1 MRIYKRGRQTQRK
14 KLMTRLPYVRLFVSA
29 LMFASVY
36 AATLAQGQQVS
47 TLKDVKAYQEAM
59 GWFKKAEAMIGTPK
73 ENSEEQADLFRK
85 AVAIYPD
92 FVEAHYNLGLIYG
105 AQNKQKEAAREFET
119 VRGLNPGFEGIY
131 QVLALTYRE
140 LGLNDDAIAALQE
153 GLKRQPKNLQLL
165 RALVYLQVHGQDDLS
180 AIPTFQAI
188 LGVDPKDEDAWL
200 NLGILYQKHN
210 RLDEAARS
218 YRAALELNP
227 ADFAAHHNLALV
239 LMRQQKADEAAA
251 ELEVADRLSPG
262 NVEVLERLGDAYAF
276 QERNEK
282 AADAY
287 QAAVAKAP
295 DRAVLLSKLAFTL
308 AKLNRVPEAIA
319 VLERSVKLDPSN
331 ADAYY
336 LLGDLYSELEKYDQ
350 SVEAYNNSVKLD
362 PKRKEVRYNL
372 GTLYA
377 EQKQYK
383 EARSELTAAVDLD
396 PNYAAA
402 WSNLAVVCEKLEL
415 DKEAIQAN
423 EKVIALGKA
432 QSINYFR
439 LGILYAK
446 NNLPDPAVENFARA
460 IQLEPAK
467 YRQMLLE
474 ELKNVHSILDSVRY
488 RDDFVRLLK

>member
-1 MRIYKRGRQTQRK
+1 MNPAGRSGRK
-14 KLMTRLPYVRLFVSA
+14 KLMRHAANIRLVFSA
-29 LMFASVY
+29 LMLVLVSG
-36 AATLAQGQQVS
+36 AALAQGQQGA
-47 TLKDVKAYQEAM
+47 TIKDVKSYQEAM
-59 GWFKKAEAMIGTPK
+59 GWFKKAEAMIGTSK

-92 FVEAHYNLGLIYG
+92 FIEAHYNLGLIYG
-105 AQNKQKEAAREFET
+105 AQKMQKEAAREFET
-119 VRGLNPGFEGIY
+119 VRKLNPEFEGIY

-153 GLKRQPKNLQLL
+153 GLKRQPRNLQML
-165 RALVYLQVHGQDDLS
+165 RALAYLQVHGTDDLL
-180 AIPTFQAI
+180 AIPTFQTI
-188 LGVDPKDEDAWL
+188 LDLDPKDEDARL
-200 NLGILYQKHN
+200 NLGILYQRHN

-227 ADFAAHHNLALV
+227 TDFAAHHNLALV
-239 LMRQQKADEAAA
+239 LMRQQKIDEAAA
-251 ELEVADRLSPG
+251 ELEVADKLSPE

-282 AADAY
+282 AAEAY

-308 AKLNRVPEAIA
+308 AKLNRAPEAVA
-319 VLERSVKLDPSN
+319 ALEKSVKLDPNN

-350 SVEAYNNSVKLD
+350 SVEAYNSSLKLD
-362 PKRKEVRYNL
+362 PKRKEVHYNL

-377 EQKQYK
+377 EQKQYR
-383 EARSELTAAVDLD
+383 EARSELRAALDLD
-396 PNYAAA
+396 PDYAAA

-423 EKVIALGKA
+423 EKVVALGKA
-432 QSINYFR
+432 QSMNYFR
-439 LGILYAK
+439 LGMLYAK
-446 NNLPDPAVENFARA
+446 NNLPDPAIENFAKA
-460 IQLEPAK
+460 IQLEPEK
-467 YRQMLLE
+467 YRQMLLD
-474 ELKNVHSILDSVRY
+474 ELKNVHSVLDSVRY
-488 RDDFVRLLK
+488 RDAFVRLLK